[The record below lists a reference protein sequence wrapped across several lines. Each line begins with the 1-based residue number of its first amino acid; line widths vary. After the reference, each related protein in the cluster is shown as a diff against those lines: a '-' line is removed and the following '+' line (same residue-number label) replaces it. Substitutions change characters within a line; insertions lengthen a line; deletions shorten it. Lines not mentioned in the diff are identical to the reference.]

1 MLEAN
6 EGLEKIFEDAV
17 KEAEKRKHE
26 YVTIEHVLISLVK
39 DQTIG
44 TTLIEFK
51 VNVGALI
58 KDVENYL
65 DTKCNDIVSKSK
77 NPIVPRKTASLERLM
92 NRAFTQAQFQGRQD
106 VTSIDILISIFA
118 EKKSYGAFFLK
129 KHKVDKQDLMD
140 LVSTETILDEGMA
153 SMGGQEH
160 GGEQKLRPNQAD
172 RILKSYCENLNQK
185 YFDKKIDPVI
195 GRDEETNN
203 LKQILAR
210 RNKNNVLI
218 VGDPGVGKTAVVEGL
233 ARRIAKNKNDIPEY
247 LKDHIVWSLD
257 VNSLIAGSKFRG
269 DFEERLKMIV
279 NALDQKGKSI
289 LFIDEA
295 HMIVGAGATGQG
307 NNMDMANMLKPALLK
322 GSIKVVASTTWE
334 EYRKYFEKDR
344 ALMRRFQRLQVGEPS
359 KETSVK
365 ILKGVKQYYEDHHGC
380 TITDEA
386 CEDAVDY
393 SSKFIADKKL
403 PDKAIDIIDVACAR
417 LRLNGVKDG
426 VIDHEEIIHELSVMT
441 GISIEQLSQKQASNL
456 KTLEEKMKL
465 QVFGQDKAINTITD
479 KILVARAGLK
489 NLNKPVGSFLFLGPT
504 GCGKTETARTLAKTL
519 GVELVRFDMSEY
531 QEKHSI
537 SKLIGSPPGYVGYE
551 DSNMGGGMFIN
562 EVEKNP
568 HAVVLFDEIEKAH
581 RDVSN
586 MLLQVMDY
594 GTVTGSNGKKAD
606 CRNITLIMTSNL
618 GAEDMERNNIG
629 FGPSERTGEDDKAL
643 KKFFPPEFR
652 NRLDAVIKFNK
663 LAEKTMKS
671 IVKKFLQ
678 ELNTMTMEKDV
689 EVNATDQALDYL
701 VKKGFDAKLGARPL
715 QRIIDEEIKN
725 PLSKMI
731 LFGELNEGGM
741 VEVTLSEDV
750 VPKLTV
756 VFRPNKVTT
765 KIKGKSKSDGS
776 TTKVS
781 NKERKKQKLKNAKTS

>member
-6 EGLEKIFEDAV
+6 EGLEDIFENAV
-17 KEAEKRKHE
+17 KEAEKRRHE
-26 YVTIEHVLISLVK
+26 YVTIEHVLLSLIK
-39 DQTIG
+39 DKSIG
-44 TTLIEFK
+44 TVLHDFK
-51 VNVGALI
+51 IQVGALI
-58 KDVENYL
+58 KDVEDYL
-65 DTKCNDIVSKSK
+65 DTKCKDIVAKGK
-77 NPIVPRKTASLERLM
+77 EPMTPRKTASLERLM
-92 NRAFTQAQFQGRQD
+92 NRAFTQALFQGRQD
-106 VTSIDILISIFA
+106 VSSIDILISIFS
-118 EKKSYGAFFLK
+118 EKKSYAAFFLK
-129 KHKVDKQDLMD
+129 KHQVNKQDLLD

-153 SMGGQEH
+153 QMGAGGQPQ
-160 GGEQKLRPNQAD
+160 GEQKLRPNQAD
-172 RILKSYCENLNQK
+172 RILQSYCENLNKK
-185 YFDKKIDPVI
+185 YLDNKIDPVI
-195 GRDEETNN
+195 GREEETEN

-218 VGDPGVGKTAVVEGL
+218 EGDPGVGKTAVVEGL
-233 ARRIAKNKNDIPEY
+233 ARRIAKNKTDVPEY

-269 DFEERLKMIV
+269 DFEERLKLIV

-322 GSIKVVASTTWE
+322 GTIKVLASTTWE

-359 KETSVK
+359 KETSIK
-365 ILKGVKQYYEDHHGC
+365 ILKGVKQYYEKFHKC

-393 SSKFIADKKL
+393 SMKFIADKKL
-403 PDKAIDIIDVACAR
+403 PDKAIDVIDVACAR

-426 VIDHEEIIHELSVMT
+426 VIDHDEIIHEISVMT
-441 GISIEQLSQKQASNL
+441 GISIEQLSQKQTSSL

-489 NLNKPVGSFLFLGPT
+489 SLTKPVGSFLFLGPT
-504 GCGKTETARTLAKTL
+504 GCGKTETAKQLAKTL
-519 GVELVRFDMSEY
+519 GVELIRFDMSEY

-537 SKLIGSPPGYVGYE
+537 AKLIGSPPGYVGYE

-568 HAVVLFDEIEKAH
+568 HAVVLFDEVEKAH

-618 GAEDMERNNIG
+618 GAEENERNNIG
-629 FGPSERTGEDDKAL
+629 FGKSERSGEDDKAL

-652 NRLDAVIKFNK
+652 NRLDAVIKFDK
-663 LAEKTMKS
+663 LGKDTMKS
-671 IVKKFLQ
+671 VVKKFLQ
-678 ELNTMTMEKDV
+678 ELNTMTIEKDV
-689 EVNATDQALDYL
+689 EVNATDDAIEFLMT
-701 VKKGFDAKLGARPL
+701 KGFDAKLGARPL
-715 QRIIDEEIKN
+715 QRVIDDENKK
-725 PLSKMI
+725 PLSKMM
-731 LFGELNEGGM
+731 LFGDLNEGGM
-741 VEVTLSEDV
+741 VEVGLSDDV

-756 VFRPNKVTT
+756 NFKAKREPKTIDKVE
-765 KIKGKSKSDGS
+765 
-776 TTKVS
+776 TKVS
-781 NKERKKQKLKNAKTS
+781 DEKTS

>member
-6 EGLEKIFEDAV
+6 EGLENIFENAV
-17 KEAEKRKHE
+17 KEAEKRRHE
-26 YVTIEHVLISLVK
+26 YVTIEHVLLSLIK
-39 DQTIG
+39 DQNIG
-44 TTLIEFK
+44 TVLHDFK
-51 VNVGALI
+51 INVGALI
-58 KDVENYL
+58 KDVEDYL
-65 DTKCNDIVSKSK
+65 DTKCNDIIAKGSE
-77 NPIVPRKTASLERLM
+77 PMTPRKTASLERLM
-92 NRAFTQAQFQGRQD
+92 NRAFTQALFQGRQD
-106 VTSIDILISIFA
+106 VSSVDILISIFS
-118 EKKSYGAFFLK
+118 EKKSYAAFFLK
-129 KHKVDKQDLMD
+129 KHQVNKQDLID

-153 SMGGQEH
+153 GMGAPGEA
-160 GGEQKLRPNQAD
+160 GPEQKLRPNQAD

-195 GRDEETNN
+195 GRDQETED

-233 ARRIAKNKNDIPEY
+233 ARRIAKNKDDIPEY

-269 DFEERLKMIV
+269 DFEERLKLIV

-322 GSIKVVASTTWE
+322 GSIKVLASTTWE

-359 KETSVK
+359 KETTVK
-365 ILKGVKQYYEDHHGC
+365 ILKGVKQYYEKFHEC

-393 SSKFIADKKL
+393 STKFISDKKL
-403 PDKAIDIIDVACAR
+403 PDKAIDVIDVACAR
-417 LRLNGVKDG
+417 LRLNNIKDG
-426 VIDHEEIIHELSVMT
+426 KIDHEEIIHEISVMT

-465 QVFGQDKAINTITD
+465 QVYGQDKAINTITD

-489 NLNKPVGSFLFLGPT
+489 SLTKPVGSFLFLGPT
-504 GCGKTETARTLAKTL
+504 GCGKTETARQLAKTL
-519 GVELVRFDMSEY
+519 GVELIRFDMSEY

-537 SKLIGSPPGYVGYE
+537 AKLIGSPPGYVGYE

-618 GAEDMERNNIG
+618 GAEENERNNIG
-629 FGPSERTGEDDKAL
+629 FGKSERSGEDDKAL

-652 NRLDAVIKFNK
+652 NRLDAVIKFDK
-663 LAEKTMKS
+663 LGKDTMKS
-671 IVKKFLQ
+671 VVKKFLQ
-678 ELNTMTMEKDV
+678 ELNAMTIEKDV
-689 EVNATDQALDYL
+689 EVNATDEAIEFLM
-701 VKKGFDAKLGARPL
+701 KKGFDAKLGARPL
-715 QRIIDEEIKN
+715 QRVIDDEIKK
-725 PLSKMI
+725 PLSKMM
-731 LFGELNEGGM
+731 LFGELTAGGM
-741 VEVTLSEDV
+741 VEVSLADEKLV
-750 VPKLTV
+750 VNFKVGKQQEVLTQLK
-756 VFRPNKVTT
+756 P
-765 KIKGKSKSDGS
+765 
-776 TTKVS
+776 KVS
-781 NKERKKQKLKNAKTS
+781 DEKKSQ

>member
-6 EGLEKIFEDAV
+6 EGLENIFENAV
-17 KEAEKRKHE
+17 SEAEKRRHE
-26 YVTIEHVLISLVK
+26 YVTIEHVLLSLIK
-39 DQTIG
+39 DENIG
-44 TTLIEFK
+44 TVLHDFK
-51 VNVGALI
+51 VQVGALI
-58 KDVENYL
+58 KDVEDYL
-65 DTKCNDIVSKSK
+65 DTKCKDIVAKGK
-77 NPIVPRKTASLERLM
+77 EPITPRKTASLERLM
-92 NRAFTQAQFQGRQD
+92 NRAFTQALFQGRQD
-106 VTSIDILISIFA
+106 VSSIDILVSIFS
-118 EKKSYGAFFLK
+118 EKKSYAAFFLK
-129 KHKVDKQDLMD
+129 KHQVNKQDLID
-140 LVSTETILDEGMA
+140 LVSTETILDDGMA
-153 SMGGQEH
+153 SMGKVE
-160 GGEQKLRPNQAD
+160 GGPEQRLRPNQAD

-195 GRDEETNN
+195 GREQETND

-233 ARRIAKNKNDIPEY
+233 ARRIAKNKEDVPEY

-269 DFEERLKMIV
+269 DFEERLKLVV

-322 GSIKVVASTTWE
+322 GTIKVIASTTWE

-344 ALMRRFQRLQVGEPS
+344 ALMRRFQRLQVGEPT
-359 KETSVK
+359 KDTAVK
-365 ILKGVKQYYEDHHGC
+365 ILKGVKQYYEHFHKC

-386 CEDAVDY
+386 CESAVDY
-393 SSKFIADKKL
+393 STKFIADKKL
-403 PDKAIDIIDVACAR
+403 PDKAIDVLDVACAR
-417 LRLNGVKDG
+417 LRLNGVQNGK
-426 VIDHEEIIHELSVMT
+426 IDHEEIIHEISVMT

-489 NLNKPVGSFLFLGPT
+489 SLTKPVGSFLFLGPT
-504 GCGKTETARTLAKTL
+504 GCGKTETARQLAKTL
-519 GVELVRFDMSEY
+519 GVELIRFDMSEY

-537 SKLIGSPPGYVGYE
+537 AKLIGSPPGYVGYE

-562 EVEKNP
+562 EIEKHP
-568 HAVVLFDEIEKAH
+568 HAVVLFDEVEKAH

-618 GAEDMERNNIG
+618 GAEENERNNIG
-629 FGPSERTGEDDKAL
+629 FGKSERTGEDDKAL

-652 NRLDAVIKFNK
+652 NRLDAVIKFDK
-663 LAEKTMKS
+663 LGKDTMKS
-671 IVKKFLQ
+671 VVKKFLL
-678 ELNTMTMEKDV
+678 ELNTMTIEKDV
-689 EVNATDQALDYL
+689 EVNATDGAIEFLMT
-701 VKKGFDAKLGARPL
+701 KGFDAKLGARPL
-715 QRIIDEEIKN
+715 QRVIDEEIKK
-725 PLSKMI
+725 PLSKMM
-731 LFGELNEGGM
+731 LFGELTSGGM
-741 VEVTLSEDV
+741 VEVALSEDI

-756 VFRPNKVTT
+756 KFKAKREKKVLEQV
-765 KIKGKSKSDGS
+765 KPEVSD
-776 TTKVS
+776 
-781 NKERKKQKLKNAKTS
+781 EKTS

>member
-6 EGLEKIFEDAV
+6 EGLENIFENAV

-26 YVTIEHVLISLVK
+26 YVTIEHVLLSLVK
-39 DQTIG
+39 DKAIG
-44 TTLIEFK
+44 TTLADFK
-51 VNVGALI
+51 VNVGSLI
-58 KDVENYL
+58 KDIEDYL
-65 DTKCNDIVSKSK
+65 DTKCNDIVTKSK
-77 NPIVPRKTASLERLM
+77 NPVVPRKTASLERLM
-92 NRAFTQAQFQGRQD
+92 NRAFTQALFQGRQD

-153 SMGGQEH
+153 AMGGGIGQESL
-160 GGEQKLRPNQAD
+160 GEQRLRPNQAD
-172 RILKSYCENLNQK
+172 RILKNYCENLNQK

-233 ARRIAKNKNDIPEY
+233 ARRIAKNKSDIPEY
-247 LKDHIVWSLD
+247 LKDHIVFSLD

-269 DFEERLKMIV
+269 DFEERLKLIV
-279 NALDQKGKSI
+279 NALDQKGKTI

-359 KETSVK
+359 KDTAVR
-365 ILKGVKQYYEDHHGC
+365 ILKGVKQYYEKFHQC

-403 PDKAIDIIDVACAR
+403 PDKAIDVIDVACAR
-417 LRLNGVKDG
+417 LRLNGIKEG
-426 VIDHEEIIHELSVMT
+426 KIDHEEIIHEISQMT

-504 GCGKTETARTLAKTL
+504 GCGKTETARQLAKTL

-537 SKLIGSPPGYVGYE
+537 AKLIGSPPGYVGYE

-568 HAVVLFDEIEKAH
+568 HAVVLFDEVEKAH

-629 FGPSERTGEDDKAL
+629 FGKSERTGEDDVAM

-652 NRLDAVIKFNK
+652 NRLDAVIKFDK
-663 LAEKTMKS
+663 LGESTMKS

-678 ELNTMTMEKDV
+678 ELNAMTMEKDV
-689 EVNATDQALDYL
+689 EVNASEDAIDYL
-701 VKKGFDAKLGARPL
+701 VKKGFSAKLGARPL

-731 LFGELNEGGM
+731 LFGELNAGGM
-741 VEVTLSEDV
+741 VEVKLSEDV
-750 VPKLTV
+750 VPKLV
-756 VFRPNKVTT
+756 VEFKANKVTAKLT
-765 KIKGKSKSDGS
+765 NKEKKSKI
-776 TTKVS
+776 
-781 NKERKKQKLKNAKTS
+781 KNAKTS

>member
-6 EGLEKIFEDAV
+6 ESLENIFENAV
-17 KEAEKRKHE
+17 KEAEKRRHE
-26 YVTIEHVLISLVK
+26 YVTIEHVLL
-39 DQTIG
+39 
-44 TTLIEFK
+44 
-51 VNVGALI
+51 ALI
-58 KDVENYL
+58 KDENIGTVLHDFKVPMPALIRDVEDYL
-65 DTKCNDIVSKSK
+65 DTKCNDIVTKGK
-77 NPIVPRKTASLERLM
+77 EPVTPRKTASLERLM
-92 NRAFTQAQFQGRQD
+92 NRAFTQALFQGRQD
-106 VTSIDILISIFA
+106 VNAIDILISIFA
-118 EKKSYGAFFLK
+118 EKKSYAAFFLK
-129 KHKVDKQDLMD
+129 KHQVNKQDLMD

-153 SMGGQEH
+153 QMGGVHPGQE
-160 GGEQKLRPNQAD
+160 QRLRPNQAD

-195 GRDEETNN
+195 GREEETEN

-233 ARRIAKNKNDIPEY
+233 ARRIAKNKADVPEY

-257 VNSLIAGSKFRG
+257 TNSLIAGSKFRG
-269 DFEERLKMIV
+269 DFEERLKLII

-295 HMIVGAGATGQG
+295 HMMVGAGATGQG
-307 NNMDMANMLKPALLK
+307 NSMDMANMLKPALLK
-322 GSIKVVASTTWE
+322 GTIKVVASTTWE

-359 KETSVK
+359 KETSIK
-365 ILKGVKQYYEDHHGC
+365 ILKGVKQYYEKFHEC

-393 SSKFIADKKL
+393 STKFIADKKL
-403 PDKAIDIIDVACAR
+403 PDKAIDVLDVACAR
-417 LRLNGVKDG
+417 LRLKGVKDG
-426 VIDHEEIIHELSVMT
+426 KIDHDEIIHEISVMT

-456 KTLEEKMKL
+456 KTLDEKMKL
-465 QVFGQDKAINTITD
+465 QVFGQDKAISTITD

-489 NLNKPVGSFLFLGPT
+489 SLTKPVGSFLFLGPT
-504 GCGKTETARTLAKTL
+504 GCGKTETARQLAKTL
-519 GVELVRFDMSEY
+519 GVELIRFDMSEY

-537 SKLIGSPPGYVGYE
+537 AKLIGSPPGYVGYE

-618 GAEDMERNNIG
+618 GAEENERNNIG
-629 FGPSERTGEDDKAL
+629 FGPSERSGEDEVAL

-652 NRLDAVIKFNK
+652 NRLDAVIKFDK
-663 LAEKTMKS
+663 LGKETMKS
-671 IVKKFLQ
+671 VVKKFLQ
-678 ELNTMTMEKDV
+678 ELNTMTIEKDV
-689 EVNATDQALDYL
+689 EVNATDNAIEFLM
-701 VKKGFDAKLGARPL
+701 KKGFDSKMGARPL
-715 QRIIDEEIKN
+715 QRVIDDEIKK
-725 PLSKMI
+725 PLSKMM
-731 LFGELNEGGM
+731 LFGELTAGGM
-741 VEVTLSEDV
+741 VEVGLSDDV

-756 VFRPNKVTT
+756 NFKARKNTQILDQVTP
-765 KIKGKSKSDGS
+765 IVSD
-776 TTKVS
+776 
-781 NKERKKQKLKNAKTS
+781 EKTS

>member
-26 YVTIEHVLISLVK
+26 YVTIEHVLLSLIK
-39 DQTIG
+39 DQHIG
-44 TTLIEFK
+44 TVLNEFK
-51 VNVGALI
+51 INVGALI
-58 KDVENYL
+58 KDVEDYL
-65 DTKCNDIVSKSK
+65 DTKCNDIVSKSA
-77 NPIVPRKTASLERLM
+77 NPVAPRKTASLERLM
-92 NRAFTQAQFQGRQD
+92 NRAFTQALFQGRQD
-106 VTSIDILISIFA
+106 VSSVDILISIFA
-118 EKKSYGAFFLK
+118 EKKSYAAFFLK
-129 KHKVDKQDLMD
+129 KHQVDKQDLID

-153 SMGGQEH
+153 AMGGAQEQ

-185 YFDKKIDPVI
+185 YFDKQIDPVI
-195 GRDEETNN
+195 GREQETED

-233 ARRIAKNKNDIPEY
+233 ARRIAKNKDDIPEY

-269 DFEERLKMIV
+269 DFEERLKLIV

-307 NNMDMANMLKPALLK
+307 NSMDMANMLKPALLK
-322 GSIKVVASTTWE
+322 GTIKVVASTTWE

-359 KETSVK
+359 KETSIK
-365 ILKGVKQYYEDHHGC
+365 ILKGVKQYYEKHHGC

-393 SSKFIADKKL
+393 SMKFIADKKL
-403 PDKAIDIIDVACAR
+403 PDKAIDVIDVACAR

-426 VIDHEEIIHELSVMT
+426 KIDHEEIIHEISVMT
-441 GISIEQLSQKQASNL
+441 GISIEQLSQKQTSSL

-465 QVFGQDKAINTITD
+465 QVYGQDKAINTITD

-489 NLNKPVGSFLFLGPT
+489 SLTKPVGSFLFLGPT

-519 GVELVRFDMSEY
+519 GVELIRFDMSEY

-618 GAEDMERNNIG
+618 GAEESERNNIG
-629 FGPSERTGEDDKAL
+629 FGKSERQGEDDKAL

-652 NRLDAVIKFNK
+652 NRLDAVIKFDKLNK
-663 LAEKTMKS
+663 KTMIS

-689 EVNATDQALDYL
+689 EVNATDEAIEFLMS
-701 VKKGFDAKLGARPL
+701 KGFDAKLGARPL
-715 QRIIDEEIKN
+715 QRVIDDEIKK
-725 PLSKMI
+725 PLSRMI
-731 LFGELNEGGM
+731 LFGELSSGGM
-741 VEVTLSEDV
+741 VEVGLV
-750 VPKLTV
+750 NGKLTV
-756 VFRPNKVTT
+756 NFKA
-765 KIKGKSKSDGS
+765 GKEPQTIDQFKP
-776 TTKVS
+776 KVS
-781 NKERKKQKLKNAKTS
+781 DEKTS

>member
-6 EGLEKIFEDAV
+6 EGLENIFENAV
-17 KEAEKRKHE
+17 KEAEKRRHE
-26 YVTIEHVLISLVK
+26 YVTIEHVLLALVK
-39 DQTIG
+39 DESIG
-44 TTLIEFK
+44 TVLHDFK
-51 VNVGALI
+51 VNVGMLI
-58 KDVENYL
+58 KDVEDYL
-65 DTKCNDIVSKSK
+65 DTKCNDIVAKGK
-77 NPIVPRKTASLERLM
+77 EPMTPRKTASLERLM
-92 NRAFTQAQFQGRQD
+92 NRAFTQALFQGRQD
-106 VTSIDILISIFA
+106 VSSIDILISIFA
-118 EKKSYGAFFLK
+118 EKKSYAAFFLK
-129 KHKVDKQDLMD
+129 KHQVDKQDLMD

-153 SMGGQEH
+153 QLAGGQQ
-160 GGEQKLRPNQAD
+160 GQEQKLRPNQAD

-195 GRDEETNN
+195 GRDQETED

-233 ARRIAKNKNDIPEY
+233 ARRIAKNKEDIPEY

-269 DFEERLKMIV
+269 DFEERLKLIV

-307 NNMDMANMLKPALLK
+307 QSMDMANMLKPALLK
-322 GSIKVVASTTWE
+322 GTIKVVASTTWE

-359 KETSVK
+359 KETAVK
-365 ILKGVKQYYEDHHGC
+365 ILKGVKQYYEKFHGC
-380 TITDEA
+380 IITDEA

-393 SSKFIADKKL
+393 STKFIADKKL
-403 PDKAIDIIDVACAR
+403 PDKAIDVIDVACAR
-417 LRLNGVKDG
+417 LRLNGIKDG
-426 VIDHEEIIHELSVMT
+426 RIDHDEIIHEISVMT

-456 KTLEEKMKL
+456 RTLEEKMKL

-489 NLNKPVGSFLFLGPT
+489 SLTKPVGSFLFLGPT
-504 GCGKTETARTLAKTL
+504 GCGKTETAKQLAKTL
-519 GVELVRFDMSEY
+519 GVELIRFDMSEY

-618 GAEDMERNNIG
+618 GAEDNERNNIG

-652 NRLDAVIKFNK
+652 NRLDAVIKFDKLNK
-663 LAEKTMKS
+663 ETMKS
-671 IVKKFLQ
+671 VVKKFLL

-689 EVNATDQALDYL
+689 EVNATEDAIEFLMT
-701 VKKGFDAKLGARPL
+701 KGFDAKLGARPL
-715 QRIIDEEIKN
+715 QRVIDDEIKK
-725 PLSKMI
+725 PLSKMM
-731 LFGELNEGGM
+731 LFGDLTEGGM
-741 VEVTLSEDV
+741 VEVGLSDG
-750 VPKLTV
+750 KLTV
-756 VFRPNKVTT
+756 NFKAKREKQVLEQFKPK
-765 KIKGKSKSDGS
+765 
-776 TTKVS
+776 KVS
-781 NKERKKQKLKNAKTS
+781 DEKTSQ

>member
-6 EGLEKIFEDAV
+6 EGLENIFENAV
-17 KEAEKRKHE
+17 KEAEKRRHE
-26 YVTIEHVLISLVK
+26 YVTIEHVLLSLIK
-39 DQTIG
+39 DQNIG
-44 TTLIEFK
+44 TVLHDFK
-51 VNVGALI
+51 VQVGALI
-58 KDVENYL
+58 KDVEDYL
-65 DTKCNDIVSKSK
+65 DTKCNDIVAKGSE
-77 NPIVPRKTASLERLM
+77 PMTPRKTASLERLM
-92 NRAFTQAQFQGRQD
+92 NRAFTQALFQGRQD
-106 VTSIDILISIFA
+106 VSSVDILISIFS
-118 EKKSYGAFFLK
+118 EKKSYAAFFLK
-129 KHKVDKQDLMD
+129 KHQVNKQDLID

-153 SMGGQEH
+153 GMGGPGEA
-160 GGEQKLRPNQAD
+160 GPEQKLRPNQAD

-195 GRDEETNN
+195 GREQETED

-233 ARRIAKNKNDIPEY
+233 ARRIAKNKDDIPEY

-269 DFEERLKMIV
+269 DFEERLKLIV

-322 GSIKVVASTTWE
+322 GSIKVLASTTWE

-359 KETSVK
+359 KETAVK
-365 ILKGVKQYYEDHHGC
+365 ILKGVKQYYEKFHEC
-380 TITDEA
+380 AITDEA

-393 SSKFIADKKL
+393 STKFIADKKL
-403 PDKAIDIIDVACAR
+403 PDKAIDVIDVACAR
-417 LRLNGVKDG
+417 LRLNNVKNG
-426 VIDHEEIIHELSVMT
+426 KIDHDEIIHEISVMT

-465 QVFGQDKAINTITD
+465 QVYGQDKAINTITD

-489 NLNKPVGSFLFLGPT
+489 SLTKPVGSFLFLGPT
-504 GCGKTETARTLAKTL
+504 GCGKTETARQLAKTL
-519 GVELVRFDMSEY
+519 GVELIRFDMSEY

-537 SKLIGSPPGYVGYE
+537 AKLIGSPPGYVGYE

-618 GAEDMERNNIG
+618 GAEENERNNIG
-629 FGPSERTGEDDKAL
+629 FGKSERSGEDDKAL

-652 NRLDAVIKFNK
+652 NRLDAVIKFDK
-663 LAEKTMKS
+663 LGKDTMKS
-671 IVKKFLQ
+671 VVKKFLQ
-678 ELNTMTMEKDV
+678 ELNTMTIEKDV
-689 EVNATDQALDYL
+689 EVNATDEAIEFLM
-701 VKKGFDAKLGARPL
+701 KKGFDAKLGARPL
-715 QRIIDEEIKN
+715 QRVIDDEIKK
-725 PLSKMI
+725 PLSKMM
-731 LFGELNEGGM
+731 LFGELTAGGM
-741 VEVTLSEDV
+741 VEVSLADEKLV
-750 VPKLTV
+750 VNFKVGKQQEVLTQ
-756 VFRPNKVTT
+756 FKP
-765 KIKGKSKSDGS
+765 
-776 TTKVS
+776 KVS
-781 NKERKKQKLKNAKTS
+781 DEKKSQ

>member
-6 EGLEKIFEDAV
+6 EGLENIFENAV
-17 KEAEKRKHE
+17 REAEKRRHE
-26 YVTIEHVLISLVK
+26 YVTIEHVLVSLIK
-39 DQTIG
+39 DKQIG
-44 TTLIEFK
+44 TVLHDFK
-51 VNVGALI
+51 VNVGMLI
-58 KDVENYL
+58 KDVEDYL
-65 DTKCNDIVSKSK
+65 DTKCNDIVAKGSE
-77 NPIVPRKTASLERLM
+77 PMTPRKTASLERLM
-92 NRAFTQAQFQGRQD
+92 NRAFTQALFQGRQD
-106 VTSIDILISIFA
+106 VSSIDILISIFA
-118 EKKSYGAFFLK
+118 EKKSYAAFFLK
-129 KHKVDKQDLMD
+129 KHQVNKQDLID

-153 SMGGQEH
+153 GIGGPGEA
-160 GGEQKLRPNQAD
+160 GPEQKLRPNQAD

-195 GRDEETNN
+195 GREEETEN

-233 ARRIAKNKNDIPEY
+233 ARRIAKNKDDVPEY

-269 DFEERLKMIV
+269 DFEERLKLIV

-307 NNMDMANMLKPALLK
+307 NNMDMANMIKPALLK
-322 GSIKVVASTTWE
+322 GTIKVLASTTWE

-359 KETSVK
+359 KETAVK
-365 ILKGVKQYYEDHHGC
+365 ILKGVKQYYEKFHNC

-393 SSKFIADKKL
+393 STKFIADKKL
-403 PDKAIDIIDVACAR
+403 PDKAIDVIDVACAR

-426 VIDHEEIIHELSVMT
+426 KIDHDEIIHEISQMT
-441 GISIEQLSQKQASNL
+441 GISIEQLSQKQATNL

-489 NLNKPVGSFLFLGPT
+489 SLTKPVGSFLFLGPT
-504 GCGKTETARTLAKTL
+504 GCGKTETARQLAKTL
-519 GVELVRFDMSEY
+519 GVELIRFDMSEY

-537 SKLIGSPPGYVGYE
+537 AKLIGSPPGYVGYE

-568 HAVVLFDEIEKAH
+568 HAVVLFDEVEKAH

-618 GAEDMERNNIG
+618 GAEENERNNIG
-629 FGPSERTGEDDKAL
+629 FGKTERTGEDEVAM

-652 NRLDAVIKFNK
+652 NRLDAVIKFDK
-663 LAEKTMKS
+663 LAEPTMKS
-671 IVKKFLQ
+671 IVKKFLL
-678 ELNTMTMEKDV
+678 ELNTMTIEKDV
-689 EVNATDQALDYL
+689 EVNATDPAINYL

-715 QRIIDEEIKN
+715 QRVIDDEIKK
-725 PLSKMI
+725 PLSKMM
-731 LFGELNEGGM
+731 LFGELTAGGM
-741 VEVTLSEDV
+741 VEVGLKDE
-750 VPKLTV
+750 KLTV
-756 VFRPNKVTT
+756 DFKAKKNPKVVEQL
-765 KIKGKSKSDGS
+765 KP
-776 TTKVS
+776 KVS
-781 NKERKKQKLKNAKTS
+781 DEKTSQ

>member
-6 EGLEKIFEDAV
+6 EGLENIFENAV
-17 KEAEKRKHE
+17 KEAEKRRHE
-26 YVTIEHVLISLVK
+26 YVTIEHVLVSLIK
-39 DQTIG
+39 DKSIG
-44 TTLIEFK
+44 TVLHDFK
-51 VNVGALI
+51 INVSALI
-58 KDVENYL
+58 KDVEDYL
-65 DTKCNDIVSKSK
+65 DTKCNDIIAKGSEATT
-77 NPIVPRKTASLERLM
+77 PRKTASLERLM
-92 NRAFTQAQFQGRQD
+92 NRAFTQALFQGRQD
-106 VTSIDILISIFA
+106 VSSVDILISIFA
-118 EKKSYGAFFLK
+118 EKKSYAAFFLK
-129 KHKVDKQDLMD
+129 KHQVNKQDLID

-153 SMGGQEH
+153 GAVEGGP
-160 GGEQKLRPNQAD
+160 EQKLRPNQAD

-195 GRDEETNN
+195 GRDQETED

-233 ARRIAKNKNDIPEY
+233 ARRIAKNKDDIPEY

-269 DFEERLKMIV
+269 DFEERLKLIV

-295 HMIVGAGATGQG
+295 RMIVGAGATGQG

-322 GSIKVVASTTWE
+322 GSIKVLASTTWE

-359 KETSVK
+359 KETAVK
-365 ILKGVKQYYEDHHGC
+365 ILKGVKQYYEKFHEG

-393 SSKFIADKKL
+393 STKFIADKKL
-403 PDKAIDIIDVACAR
+403 PDKAIDVIDVACAR
-417 LRLNGVKDG
+417 LRLNGIKDG
-426 VIDHEEIIHELSVMT
+426 KIDHDEIIHEISVMT

-465 QVFGQDKAINTITD
+465 QVYGQDKAINTITD

-489 NLNKPVGSFLFLGPT
+489 SLTKPVGSFLFLGPT
-504 GCGKTETARTLAKTL
+504 GCGKTETARQLAKTL
-519 GVELVRFDMSEY
+519 GVELIRFDMSEY

-537 SKLIGSPPGYVGYE
+537 AKLIGSPPGYVGYE

-618 GAEDMERNNIG
+618 GAEENERNNIG
-629 FGPSERTGEDDKAL
+629 FGKSERSGEDDKAL
-643 KKFFPPEFR
+643 KKF
-652 NRLDAVIKFNK
+652 L
-663 LAEKTMKS
+663 L
-671 IVKKFLQ
+671 

-689 EVNATDQALDYL
+689 EVNATDEAIEFLMT
-701 VKKGFDAKLGARPL
+701 KGFDAKLGARPL
-715 QRIIDEEIKN
+715 QRVIDDEIKK
-725 PLSKMI
+725 PLSKMM
-731 LFGELNEGGM
+731 LFGELTSGGM
-741 VEVTLSEDV
+741 VEVGLTDN
-750 VPKLTV
+750 KLTV
-756 VFRPNKVTT
+756 NFKAKKEKQVLEQLQPKMSDE
-765 KIKGKSKSDGS
+765 KKS
-776 TTKVS
+776 
-781 NKERKKQKLKNAKTS
+781 Q

>member
-6 EGLEKIFEDAV
+6 EGLENIFENAV
-17 KEAEKRKHE
+17 KEAEKRRHE
-26 YVTIEHVLISLVK
+26 YVTIEHVLLALIIDK
-39 DQTIG
+39 DIG
-44 TTLIEFK
+44 TTLHDFK
-51 VNVGALI
+51 INVGALI
-58 KDVENYL
+58 KDVEDYL
-65 DTKCNDIVSKSK
+65 DTKCNDIVAKGK
-77 NPIVPRKTASLERLM
+77 EPMTPRKTASLERLM
-92 NRAFTQAQFQGRQD
+92 NRAFTQALFQGRQD
-106 VTSIDILISIFA
+106 VNSIDILISIFS
-118 EKKSYGAFFLK
+118 EKKSYAAFFLK
-129 KHKVDKQDLMD
+129 KHQVNKQDLMD

-153 SMGGQEH
+153 AMGGGQPQS
-160 GGEQKLRPNQAD
+160 EQKLRPNQAD

-195 GRDEETNN
+195 GREEETEQ

-233 ARRIAKNKNDIPEY
+233 ARRIAKNKDDVPEY

-257 VNSLIAGSKFRG
+257 INSLIAGSKFRG
-269 DFEERLKMIV
+269 DFEERLKLIV

-295 HMIVGAGATGQG
+295 HMMVGAGATGQG
-307 NNMDMANMLKPALLK
+307 NSMDMANVIKPALLK

-359 KETSVK
+359 KETAVK
-365 ILKGVKQYYEDHHGC
+365 ILKGIKHYYEKFHSC

-386 CEDAVDY
+386 CEDAVEY

-403 PDKAIDIIDVACAR
+403 PDKAIDVMDVACAR
-417 LRLNGVKDG
+417 LRLKGVKDG
-426 VIDHEEIIHELSVMT
+426 KIDHEEIIHEISNMT

-489 NLNKPVGSFLFLGPT
+489 DLNKPVGSFLFLGPT
-504 GCGKTETARTLAKTL
+504 GCGKTETARQLAKTL
-519 GVELVRFDMSEY
+519 GVELIRFDMSEY

-537 SKLIGSPPGYVGYE
+537 AKLIGSPPGYVGFE
-551 DSNMGGGMFIN
+551 DSQMGGGMFVN

-618 GAEDMERNNIG
+618 GAEDNERNNIG
-629 FGPSERTGEDDKAL
+629 FGKLEKTGEDDVAM

-652 NRLDAVIKFNK
+652 NRLDAVIKFNN
-663 LAEKTMKS
+663 LSQGTMKS
-671 IVKKFLQ
+671 VVKKFLQ
-678 ELNTMTMEKDV
+678 QLNAMTVEKAV
-689 EVNATDQALDYL
+689 EVNATDQAIDFLI
-701 VKKGFDAKLGARPL
+701 KKGFDSKLGARPL
-715 QRIIDEEIKN
+715 QRVIDNEIKK

-731 LFGELNEGGM
+731 LFGELQEGGM
-741 VEVTLSEDV
+741 VEVGITQDI

-756 VFRPNKVTT
+756 IFKAKKTLTQFKPNTVA
-765 KIKGKSKSDGS
+765 D
-776 TTKVS
+776 
-781 NKERKKQKLKNAKTS
+781 EKTS

>member
-6 EGLEKIFEDAV
+6 EGLENIFENAV
-17 KEAEKRKHE
+17 KEAEKRRHE
-26 YVTIEHVLISLVK
+26 YVTIEHVLLSLIK
-39 DQTIG
+39 DQSIG
-44 TTLIEFK
+44 TILHDFK
-51 VNVGALI
+51 INVSALI
-58 KDVENYL
+58 KDVEDYL
-65 DTKCNDIVSKSK
+65 DTKCNDIVAKGK
-77 NPIVPRKTASLERLM
+77 EPMTPRKTASLERLM
-92 NRAFTQAQFQGRQD
+92 NRAFTQALFQGRQD
-106 VTSIDILISIFA
+106 VSAVDILISIFS
-118 EKKSYGAFFLK
+118 EKKSYAAFFLK
-129 KHKVDKQDLMD
+129 KHQVNKQDLID

-153 SMGGQEH
+153 GMGGPGDAGQE
-160 GGEQKLRPNQAD
+160 QRLRPNQAD

-195 GRDEETNN
+195 GRDQETED

-233 ARRIAKNKNDIPEY
+233 ARRIAKNKNDVPEY
-247 LKDHIVWSLD
+247 LKDHVVWSLD

-269 DFEERLKMIV
+269 DFEERLKLIV

-322 GSIKVVASTTWE
+322 GSIKVLASTTWE

-359 KETSVK
+359 KETAVK
-365 ILKGVKQYYEDHHGC
+365 ILKGVKQYYEKFHKC

-393 SSKFIADKKL
+393 STKFIADKKL
-403 PDKAIDIIDVACAR
+403 PDKAIDVIDVACAR

-426 VIDHEEIIHELSVMT
+426 KIDHDEIIHEISQMT

-489 NLNKPVGSFLFLGPT
+489 SLTKPVGSFLFLGPT
-504 GCGKTETARTLAKTL
+504 GCGKTETARQLAKTL
-519 GVELVRFDMSEY
+519 GVELIRFDMSEY

-537 SKLIGSPPGYVGYE
+537 AKLIGSPPGYVGYE
-551 DSNMGGGMFIN
+551 DSQMGGGMFIN

-618 GAEDMERNNIG
+618 GAEENERNNIG
-629 FGPSERTGEDDKAL
+629 FGKSERTGEDDKAL

-652 NRLDAVIKFNK
+652 NRLDAVIKFDK
-663 LAEKTMKS
+663 LGKDTMKS
-671 IVKKFLQ
+671 VVKKFLQ
-678 ELNTMTMEKDV
+678 ELNAMTMEKDV
-689 EVNATDQALDYL
+689 EVNATDPAIEFLMS
-701 VKKGFDAKLGARPL
+701 KGFDSKLGARPL
-715 QRIIDEEIKN
+715 QRVIDDEIKN
-725 PLSKMI
+725 PLSKMM
-731 LFGELNEGGM
+731 LFGELTEGGM
-741 VEVTLSEDV
+741 VEVGLSEDII
-750 VPKLTV
+750 PKLTV
-756 VFRPNKVTT
+756 NFKAKKEKKVLEELTP
-765 KIKGKSKSDGS
+765 
-776 TTKVS
+776 KVS
-781 NKERKKQKLKNAKTS
+781 DEKKS

>member
-6 EGLEKIFEDAV
+6 EGLENIFENAV
-17 KEAEKRKHE
+17 SEAEKRRHE
-26 YVTIEHVLISLVK
+26 YVTIEHVLLSLIK
-39 DQTIG
+39 DENIG
-44 TTLIEFK
+44 TVLHDFK
-51 VNVGALI
+51 VQVGALI
-58 KDVENYL
+58 KDVEDYL
-65 DTKCNDIVSKSK
+65 DTKCKDIVAKGK
-77 NPIVPRKTASLERLM
+77 EPITPRKTASLERLM
-92 NRAFTQAQFQGRQD
+92 NRAFTQALFQGRQD
-106 VTSIDILISIFA
+106 VSSIDILVSIFS
-118 EKKSYGAFFLK
+118 EKKSYAAFFLK
-129 KHKVDKQDLMD
+129 KHQVNKQDLID
-140 LVSTETILDEGMA
+140 LVSTETILDDGMA
-153 SMGGQEH
+153 SMGKVE
-160 GGEQKLRPNQAD
+160 GGPEQRLRPNQAD

-195 GRDEETNN
+195 GREQETND

-233 ARRIAKNKNDIPEY
+233 ARRIAKNKEDVPEY

-269 DFEERLKMIV
+269 DFEERLKLVV

-322 GSIKVVASTTWE
+322 GTIKVLASTTWE

-344 ALMRRFQRLQVGEPS
+344 ALMRRFQRLQVGEPT
-359 KETSVK
+359 KDTAVK
-365 ILKGVKQYYEDHHGC
+365 ILKGVKQYYEHFHKC

-386 CEDAVDY
+386 CESAVDY
-393 SSKFIADKKL
+393 STKFIADKKL
-403 PDKAIDIIDVACAR
+403 PDKAIDVLDVACAR
-417 LRLNGVKDG
+417 LRLNGVQNGK
-426 VIDHEEIIHELSVMT
+426 IDHDEIIHEISVMT

-489 NLNKPVGSFLFLGPT
+489 SLTKPVGSFLFLGPT
-504 GCGKTETARTLAKTL
+504 GCGKTETARQLAKTL
-519 GVELVRFDMSEY
+519 GVELIRFDMSEY

-537 SKLIGSPPGYVGYE
+537 AKLIGSPPGYVGYE

-562 EVEKNP
+562 EIEKHP
-568 HAVVLFDEIEKAH
+568 HAVVLFDEVEKAH

-618 GAEDMERNNIG
+618 GAEENERNNIG
-629 FGPSERTGEDDKAL
+629 FGKSERTGEDDKAL

-652 NRLDAVIKFNK
+652 NRLDAVIKFDK
-663 LAEKTMKS
+663 LGKDTMKS
-671 IVKKFLQ
+671 VVKKFLL
-678 ELNTMTMEKDV
+678 ELNTMTIEKDV
-689 EVNATDQALDYL
+689 EVNATDGAIEFLMT
-701 VKKGFDAKLGARPL
+701 KGFDAKLGARPL
-715 QRIIDEEIKN
+715 QRVIDEEIKK
-725 PLSKMI
+725 PLSKMM
-731 LFGELNEGGM
+731 LFGELTSGGM
-741 VEVTLSEDV
+741 VEVALSEDI

-756 VFRPNKVTT
+756 KFKAKREKKVLEQV
-765 KIKGKSKSDGS
+765 KPEVSD
-776 TTKVS
+776 
-781 NKERKKQKLKNAKTS
+781 EKTS

>member
-26 YVTIEHVLISLVK
+26 YVTIEHVLLSLIK
-39 DQTIG
+39 DQHIG
-44 TTLIEFK
+44 TVLHEFK

-58 KDVENYL
+58 KDVEDYL
-65 DTKCNDIVSKSK
+65 DTKCNDIISKGTG
-77 NPIVPRKTASLERLM
+77 PVAPRKTASLERLM
-92 NRAFTQAQFQGRQD
+92 NRAFTQALFQGRQD
-106 VTSIDILISIFA
+106 VSSVDILISIFA
-118 EKKSYGAFFLK
+118 EKKSYAAFFLK
-129 KHKVDKQDLMD
+129 KHQVDKQDLID

-153 SMGGQEH
+153 AMGGAQEQ

-195 GRDEETNN
+195 GREQETED

-233 ARRIAKNKNDIPEY
+233 ARRIAKNKDDIPEY

-269 DFEERLKMIV
+269 DFEERLKLIV

-322 GSIKVVASTTWE
+322 GTIKVVASTTWE

-359 KETSVK
+359 KETSIK
-365 ILKGVKQYYEDHHGC
+365 ILKGVKQYYEKHHGC

-393 SSKFIADKKL
+393 SMKFIADKRL
-403 PDKAIDIIDVACAR
+403 PDKAIDVIDVACAR
-417 LRLNGVKDG
+417 LRLNNVKDG
-426 VIDHEEIIHELSVMT
+426 KIDHEEIIHEISVMT
-441 GISIEQLSQKQASNL
+441 GISIEQLSQKQTSSL

-465 QVFGQDKAINTITD
+465 QVYGQDKAINTITD

-489 NLNKPVGSFLFLGPT
+489 SLTKPVGSFLFLGPT

-519 GVELVRFDMSEY
+519 GVELIRFDMSEY

-618 GAEDMERNNIG
+618 GAEENERNNIG
-629 FGPSERTGEDDKAL
+629 FGKSEREGEDDKAL

-652 NRLDAVIKFNK
+652 NRLDAVIKFDKLNK
-663 LAEKTMKS
+663 KTMIS

-689 EVNATDQALDYL
+689 EVNATDSAIEFLMT
-701 VKKGFDAKLGARPL
+701 KGFDAKLGARPL
-715 QRIIDEEIKN
+715 QRVIDDEIKK
-725 PLSKMI
+725 PLSRMI
-731 LFGELNEGGM
+731 LFGELTEGGM
-741 VEVTLSEDV
+741 VEVGLVDD
-750 VPKLTV
+750 KLTV
-756 VFRPNKVTT
+756 NFKAKKQPQTIDQFKP
-765 KIKGKSKSDGS
+765 
-776 TTKVS
+776 KVS
-781 NKERKKQKLKNAKTS
+781 DEKTS

>member
-1 MLEAN
+1 M
-6 EGLEKIFEDAV
+6 
-17 KEAEKRKHE
+17 
-26 YVTIEHVLISLVK
+26 T
-39 DQTIG
+39 
-44 TTLIEFK
+44 
-51 VNVGALI
+51 
-58 KDVENYL
+58 
-65 DTKCNDIVSKSK
+65 
-77 NPIVPRKTASLERLM
+77 PRKTASLERLM
-92 NRAFTQAQFQGRQD
+92 NRAFTQALFQGRQD
-106 VTSIDILISIFA
+106 VSSIDILISIFS
-118 EKKSYGAFFLK
+118 EKKSYAAFFLK
-129 KHKVDKQDLMD
+129 KHQVNKQDLLD

-153 SMGGQEH
+153 QMGAGGQPQ
-160 GGEQKLRPNQAD
+160 GEQKLRPNQAD
-172 RILKSYCENLNQK
+172 RILQSYCENLNKK
-185 YFDKKIDPVI
+185 YLDNKIDPVI
-195 GRDEETNN
+195 GREEETEN

-233 ARRIAKNKNDIPEY
+233 ARRIAKNKTDVPEY

-269 DFEERLKMIV
+269 DFEERLKLIV

-322 GSIKVVASTTWE
+322 GTIKVLASTTWE

-359 KETSVK
+359 KETSIK
-365 ILKGVKQYYEDHHGC
+365 ILKGVKQYYEKFHKC

-393 SSKFIADKKL
+393 SMKFIADKKL
-403 PDKAIDIIDVACAR
+403 PDKAIDVIDVACAR

-426 VIDHEEIIHELSVMT
+426 VIDHDEIIHEISVMT
-441 GISIEQLSQKQASNL
+441 GISIEQLSQKQTSSL

-489 NLNKPVGSFLFLGPT
+489 SLTKPVGSFLFLGPT
-504 GCGKTETARTLAKTL
+504 GCGKTETAKQLAKTL
-519 GVELVRFDMSEY
+519 GVELIRFDMSEY

-537 SKLIGSPPGYVGYE
+537 AKLIGSPPGYVGYE

-568 HAVVLFDEIEKAH
+568 HAVVLFDEVEKAH

-618 GAEDMERNNIG
+618 GAEENERNNIG
-629 FGPSERTGEDDKAL
+629 FGKSERSGEDDKAL

-652 NRLDAVIKFNK
+652 NRLDAVIKFDK
-663 LAEKTMKS
+663 LGKDTMKS
-671 IVKKFLQ
+671 VVKKFLQ
-678 ELNTMTMEKDV
+678 ELNTMTIEKDV
-689 EVNATDQALDYL
+689 EVNATDDAIEFLMT
-701 VKKGFDAKLGARPL
+701 KGFDAKLGARPL
-715 QRIIDEEIKN
+715 QRVIDDEIKK
-725 PLSKMI
+725 PLSKMM
-731 LFGELNEGGM
+731 LFGDLNEGGM
-741 VEVTLSEDV
+741 VEVGLSDDV

-756 VFRPNKVTT
+756 NFKAKREPKTIDKVE
-765 KIKGKSKSDGS
+765 
-776 TTKVS
+776 TKVS
-781 NKERKKQKLKNAKTS
+781 DEKTS

>member
-6 EGLEKIFEDAV
+6 EGLENIFENAV
-17 KEAEKRKHE
+17 KEAEKRRHE
-26 YVTIEHVLISLVK
+26 YVTIEHVLLALIK
-39 DQTIG
+39 DESIG
-44 TTLIEFK
+44 TVLHDFK
-51 VNVGALI
+51 INVGMLI
-58 KDVENYL
+58 KDVEDYL
-65 DTKCNDIVSKSK
+65 DTKCNDIVSKGK
-77 NPIVPRKTASLERLM
+77 EPMTPRKTASLERLM
-92 NRAFTQAQFQGRQD
+92 NRAFTQALFQGRQD
-106 VTSIDILISIFA
+106 VSSIDILISIFS
-118 EKKSYGAFFLK
+118 EKKSYAAFFLK
-129 KHKVDKQDLMD
+129 KHQVNKQDLID

-153 SMGGQEH
+153 AMGGKEA
-160 GGEQKLRPNQAD
+160 GGPEQKLRPNQAD

-195 GRDEETNN
+195 GRDQETDD

-233 ARRIAKNKNDIPEY
+233 ARRIAKNKDDVPEY

-269 DFEERLKMIV
+269 DFEERLKLVV

-322 GSIKVVASTTWE
+322 GTIKVVASTTWE

-359 KETSVK
+359 KDTAVK
-365 ILKGVKQYYEDHHGC
+365 ILKGVKQYYEEYHKC

-393 SSKFIADKKL
+393 STKFIADKKL
-403 PDKAIDIIDVACAR
+403 PDKAIDVIDVACAR
-417 LRLNGVKDG
+417 LRLNGVKNG
-426 VIDHEEIIHELSVMT
+426 KIDHDEIIHEISVMT

-489 NLNKPVGSFLFLGPT
+489 SLTKPVGSFLFLGPT
-504 GCGKTETARTLAKTL
+504 GCGKTETAKQLAKTL
-519 GVELVRFDMSEY
+519 GVELIRFDMSEY

-537 SKLIGSPPGYVGYE
+537 AKLIGSPPGYVGYE

-618 GAEDMERNNIG
+618 GAEENERNNIG
-629 FGPSERTGEDDKAL
+629 FGKSERTGEDDKAL
-643 KKFFPPEFR
+643 RKFFPPEFR
-652 NRLDAVIKFNK
+652 NRLDAVIKFDK
-663 LAEKTMKS
+663 LGKDTMKS
-671 IVKKFLQ
+671 VVKKFLQ

-689 EVNATDQALDYL
+689 EVNATDPAIEFLMA
-701 VKKGFDAKLGARPL
+701 KGFDAKLGARPL
-715 QRIIDEEIKN
+715 QRVIDDEIKK
-725 PLSKMI
+725 PLSKMM
-731 LFGELNEGGM
+731 LFGELTEGGM
-741 VEVTLSEDV
+741 VEVGLSEDV
-750 VPKLTV
+750 IPKLTV
-756 VFRPNKVTT
+756 NFKAKKEKKVLERF
-765 KIKGKSKSDGS
+765 KP
-776 TTKVS
+776 KVS
-781 NKERKKQKLKNAKTS
+781 DEKKS

>member
-6 EGLEKIFEDAV
+6 ESLENIFENAV

-26 YVTIEHVLISLVK
+26 YVTIEHVLLALVK
-39 DQTIG
+39 DQNIG
-44 TTLIEFK
+44 TTLHDFK
-51 VNVGALI
+51 INIGILI
-58 KDVENYL
+58 KDVEDYL
-65 DTKCNDIVSKSK
+65 DTKCNDIITKSK
-77 NPIVPRKTASLERLM
+77 DKVVPRKTASLERLM
-92 NRAFTQAQFQGRQD
+92 NRAFTQALFQGRQD

-129 KHKVDKQDLMD
+129 KHKVNKQDLMD
-140 LVSTETILDEGMA
+140 LVSTETIIDEGMA
-153 SMGGQEH
+153 AMGGGQPH
-160 GGEQKLRPNQAD
+160 VEQKLRPNQAD

-185 YFDKKIDPVI
+185 YFEKKIDPVI
-195 GRDEETNN
+195 GREEETEN

-233 ARRIAKNKNDIPEY
+233 ARRIAKNKIDVPEY

-257 VNSLIAGSKFRG
+257 TNSLIAGSKFRG
-269 DFEERLKMIV
+269 DFEERLKLIV

-295 HMIVGAGATGQG
+295 HMMVGAGATGSG
-307 NNMDMANMLKPALLK
+307 NSMDMANMIKPALLK
-322 GSIKVVASTTWE
+322 GTIKVIASTTWE

-344 ALMRRFQRLQVGEPS
+344 ALMRRFQRLQIGEPT
-359 KETSVK
+359 KETSIK
-365 ILKGVKQYYEDHHGC
+365 ILKGVKHYYEKFHNC

-393 SSKFIADKKL
+393 SAKFIADKKL
-403 PDKAIDIIDVACAR
+403 PDKAIDVMDVACAR
-417 LRLNGVKDG
+417 LRLKGVKDG
-426 VIDHEEIIHELSVMT
+426 KIDHEEIIHEISNMT

-465 QVFGQDKAINTITD
+465 QVFGQDKAISTITD

-489 NLNKPVGSFLFLGPT
+489 SLNKPVGSFLFLGPT
-504 GCGKTETARTLAKTL
+504 GCGKTETARQLAKTL
-519 GVELVRFDMSEY
+519 GVELLRFDMSEY

-537 SKLIGSPPGYVGYE
+537 AKLIGSPPGYVGYE
-551 DSNMGGGMFIN
+551 DSNMGGGMFVN
-562 EVEKNP
+562 EVEKHP
-568 HAVVLFDEIEKAH
+568 HAVVLFDEVEKAH

-606 CRNITLIMTSNL
+606 CRNITLILTSNL
-618 GAEDMERNNIG
+618 GAEEMERNNIG
-629 FGPSERTGEDDKAL
+629 FGSHERIGEDDAAM

-652 NRLDAVIKFNK
+652 NRLDAVVKFDK
-663 LAEKTMKS
+663 LEKETMKS
-671 IVKKFLQ
+671 IVKKFLL
-678 ELNTMTMEKDV
+678 ELNTMTLEKNV
-689 EVNATDQALDYL
+689 EVNATDDATEWLI
-701 VKKGFDAKLGARPL
+701 KKGFDAKLGARPL
-715 QRIIDEEIKN
+715 QRVIDEEIKK

-731 LFGELNEGGM
+731 LFGELQEGGM
-741 VEVTLSEDV
+741 VEVGLSSDV

-756 VFRPNKVTT
+756 EFKAPKIID
-765 KIKGKSKSDGS
+765 KIK
-776 TTKVS
+776 TKV
-781 NKERKKQKLKNAKTS
+781 EDAKTS